1 MQVYANELINNRY
14 CNQFR
19 KRRKMKKTLGPIF
32 SFLLVMALVLGSFG
46 TAIAAPGDDPVV
58 TPVSGDTE
66 FTTEVVPIAAL
77 PGTTPLASQMIV
89 PVGFPAGEAQFGG
102 NGIRVT
108 GMDKGTAT
116 ACFSLNAA
124 AVQQGWGGKVGVWN
138 GSKWV
143 LLPTTITTAEESS
156 TSLACAAITGSGTYA
171 FIQYVTQPDKLPT
184 MGECDFNVEMS
195 LTGYVT
201 VWGDGF
207 MQGWVT
213 GAMFSSERVLTGL
226 PVSVR
231 VLRTDPDGYFIME
244 GTGYGD
250 LVQYGPG
257 VYGTVFDDFLW
268 YTEQDGDFYSATF
281 YVTFGNCYKI
291 LDILPSET

>member
-1 MQVYANELINNRY
+1 
-14 CNQFR
+14 
-19 KRRKMKKTLGPIF
+19 MKKTLVPIF
-32 SFLLVMALVLGSFG
+32 SFLLVIAFVLGSFG
-46 TAIAAPGDDPVV
+46 TAKAAPGDDPVV

-66 FTTEVVPIAAL
+66 FTTEVVPIAHL
-77 PGTTPLASQMIV
+77 PGTTQLASQMLV

-102 NGIRVT
+102 NGIKIV
-108 GMDKGTAT
+108 GMQKGSAT
-116 ACFSLNAA
+116 ACFSLNAV

-184 MGECDFNVEMS
+184 MGECDFDIDMMV

-201 VWGDGF
+201 VNGEGF
-207 MQGWVT
+207 LQGWVT
-213 GAMFSSERVLTGL
+213 GAMFVSDRVLTGL

-231 VLRTDPDGYFIME
+231 VLRTDPDGYFIMD
-244 GTGYGD
+244 GTGYGE
-250 LVQYGPG
+250 LAQYGPG

-268 YTEQDGDFYSATF
+268 YTEQESSFYSATF

-291 LDILPSET
+291 VDILPEGD